1 MKETPHKNICFFNTT
16 PFWGGGEKWHFETA
30 LMSSE
35 KGLNTFFVANK
46 NSVIGK
52 KLAPTSI
59 HPFFINTTRFSFLN
73 PLKIS
78 KLITFFKTNEIEA
91 VIFNSPNDLKLG
103 GIAAYFAKIPTIV
116 YRRGIAVKIKNSFLN
131 KWLFTKVIT
140 HFIFNSEAT
149 KRLVAEN
156 FDAILKT
163 KKTAIIYNAIG
174 FSKENI
180 NSETTPNSILTIG
193 NAGRLVEQKGQYFL
207 LDIAQFL
214 KNKNV
219 AFKILIAGEGPLFG
233 ELQEKIQK
241 NGLAE
246 QIKLLGFVSD
256 MPSFMQQIDVF
267 VSTAKWEGF
276 GFVLAEAMT
285 FKKPTL
291 AFDVSSNPEL
301 ISNEKTGFLIPAF
314 NTEVFAEKLIVLNN
328 NREKLKQMGNEGYLF
343 AKENFAKEKQ
353 FEKLLKFIL

>member
-1 MKETPHKNICFFNTT
+1 VAAISHKNICFFNTT
-16 PFWGGGEKWHFETA
+16 PFWGGGEKWHFEAA

-46 NSVIGK
+46 NSVIGE
-52 KLAPTSI
+52 KLASTSI
-59 HPFFINTTRFSFLN
+59 QPFFIKTTRFSFLN
-73 PLKIS
+73 PLKVS
-78 KLITFFKTNEIEA
+78 KLITFFKTNEIET

-103 GIAAYFAKIPTIV
+103 GMAAYFAKIPKIV
-116 YRRGIAVKIKNSFLN
+116 YRRGIAVKIKNSVLN
-131 KWLFTKVIT
+131 KWLFTRVIT

-149 KRLVAEN
+149 KKLVAEN
-156 FDAILKT
+156 FSSILKT
-163 KKTAIIYNAIG
+163 KKTAVIYNAIAFPKDDVIG
-174 FSKENI
+174 YSI
-180 NSETTPNSILTIG
+180 PNSILIIG
-193 NAGRLVEQKGQYFL
+193 NAGRLVEQKGQHFL

-219 AFKILIAGEGPLFG
+219 AFKILIAGEGPLFR

-314 NTEVFAEKLIVLNN
+314 NTEVFAEKLIILNN

>member
-16 PFWGGGEKWHFETA
+16 PFWGGGEKWHLEAA
-30 LMSSE
+30 LMSNE

-46 NSVIGK
+46 NSVIGE
-52 KLAPTSI
+52 KLATTSI
-59 HPFFINTTRFSFLN
+59 HPFFIKTTRFSFLN

-78 KLITFFKTNEIEA
+78 KLITFFKANEIET

-103 GIAAYFAKIPTIV
+103 GIAAYFAKIPTVV

-149 KRLVAEN
+149 KKLVLEN
-156 FDAILKT
+156 FNTILNT
-163 KKTAIIYNAIG
+163 KKTAIIYNAIE
-174 FSKENI
+174 FPKNTNNI
-180 NSETTPNSILTIG
+180 EHVPNTVFTIG

-256 MPSFMQQIDVF
+256 IHSFMQQIDVF

-314 NTEVFAEKLIVLNN
+314 NTEVFAEKLIALNN

-343 AKENFAKEKQ
+343 AQENFAKEKQ
-353 FEKLLKFIL
+353 FEKLMEFIP